1 MGYFKVEKQ
10 AEVVK
15 WHIWQT
21 DTTERSVADASWLAA
36 EEALT
41 RLPSQKDWGSSPA
54 MGRHS
59 CYSQNRDS

>member
-1 MGYFKVEKQ
+1 MGYFKEVEKQ

-15 WHIWQT
+15 WHIWPT

-41 RLPSQKDWGSSPA
+41 
-54 MGRHS
+54 
-59 CYSQNRDS
+59 